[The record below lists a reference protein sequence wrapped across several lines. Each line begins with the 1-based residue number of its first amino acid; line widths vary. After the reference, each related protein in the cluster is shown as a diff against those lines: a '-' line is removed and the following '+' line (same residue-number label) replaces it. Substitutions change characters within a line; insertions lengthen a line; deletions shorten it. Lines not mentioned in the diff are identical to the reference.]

1 MAGWIPPWLLVAA
14 LLTLVASQLFYALL
28 PQRPRPYLAVLAL
41 TAVGWLAGQ
50 AWQTAGL
57 PAAHLGQ
64 ANVIPALVF
73 AAALQPLA
81 PYVPIH
87 LLRRGPPVRPEQP
100 EP

>member
-1 MAGWIPPWLLVAA
+1 MSWIPPWLIVAA
-14 LLTLVASQLFYALL
+14 LLSMAVSQLFYALL
-28 PQRPRPYLAVLAL
+28 PQRPRPYLAVLVL
-41 TAVGWLAGQ
+41 TGVGWLLGQ
-50 AWQTAGL
+50 LWQTAGL

-64 ANVIPALVF
+64 ANVIPAAVF

-87 LLRRGPPVRPEQP
+87 LLRRGAPARPEHP